1 MPQLN
6 KYVMIKTAYKY
17 IIRKEV
23 RNKMG
28 HYLNPGTGL
37 FEMSLRSEI
46 YIDKSRLIEQTNRYI
61 KTQQRYLCVS
71 RPRRFGKS
79 MALDMLAAY
88 YDRMEDTK
96 NVFDKLKIHQA
107 QSYDQHLN
115 QYDVM
120 RINMQEFLSASSN
133 VDEMLKL
140 LQTRLI
146 KELKERYKEFVEGDN
161 LVFAMQDIY
170 AKTKYPF
177 VILIDEW
184 DCLFREYQ
192 QDQEAQK
199 RYLDFLRLWLK
210 DKEYVAL
217 AYMTGILPIKKYGSH
232 SALNMFTE
240 YSMTDPGSLAEF
252 FGFTEEEVSKLCE
265 EYGMDFEEARAWY
278 NGYHLLTHNKNK
290 NKIYAMYSPKSVVE
304 AMMRHK
310 FGTYWNQTETYEALK
325 IYIQMNMDGLKDAI
339 IKMLAGEKVTIN
351 TGTFSNDMTTFSS
364 KDDILTLLVH
374 LGYLTYD
381 NENETVSI
389 PNKEVSKE
397 YMNAIST
404 MDWHEVTDAVQE
416 SKELLEALWNLDEEK
431 VAKGIDKAHREIS
444 ILQYNDENSLSCTIT
459 LAFYFAREYY
469 TIIWEL
475 PTGKGFADICF
486 LPRKKYA
493 DKPAVIIELK
503 WDKTVEGAI
512 DQIEEKQYVDALKD
526 YKGNLILAG
535 INYDKKTKEHYA
547 KIKMLNISKVY

>member
-1 MPQLN
+1 
-6 KYVMIKTAYKY
+6 MIKTAYKY

-96 NVFDKLKIHQA
+96 NVFDKLKIHQV

-265 EYGMDFEEARAWY
+265 EYRMDFEEARAWY
-278 NGYHLLTHNKNK
+278 NGYHLLTHNKNE
-290 NKIYAMYSPKSVVE
+290 NKIYAMYCPKSVVE

-364 KDDILTLLVH
+364 KDDVLTLLVH

-381 NENETVSI
+381 SENETVSI

-431 VAKGIDKAHREIS
+431 VAKGIDKAYREIS

-469 TIIWEL
+469 TIIREL

-493 DKPAVIIELK
+493 DKPAMIIELK
-503 WDKTVEGAI
+503 WDKTAQGAI

-535 INYDKKTKEHYA
+535 INYDKKTKEHCA
-547 KIKMLNISKVY
+547 KIKMLKVSKID